1 VELYLDLVSGPLAM
15 VVNLTGAGAVPV
27 AGGLSNSERLVA
39 ALDEAVRARIL
50 RRTAEPLVVRSV
62 LGADAGLIG
71 ASLL

>member
-1 VELYLDLVSGPLAM
+1 
-15 VVNLTGAGAVPV
+15 VPV

-39 ALDEAVRARIL
+39 ALDAAVRARIL